1 MLVLEKLAS
10 LQNPE
15 RAKLMAR
22 YFKTGKGQYAEGDT
36 FWGLSNPQVRS
47 VVKEFYKQVSIEE
60 VTTLV
65 EYSTHEVR
73 ACGLLIWVEQ
83 FKKGSTIQRSRI
95 VELYLSHLDYIN
107 NWDLV
112 DLTAHFILGP
122 WLLDKDR
129 DILYELAQRN
139 HLWSQRVAIITRF
152 AFIRKGQ
159 FTDALRLCEGFLT
172 HRHDLI
178 HKATGWMLREIG
190 KRDELVLKEFL
201 DEHVLAMPRTMLRY
215 AIEKLPP
222 AERKAYLLAK

>member
-1 MLVLEKLAS
+1 MLVLEKLAA

-65 EYSTHEVR
+65 EHSTHEVR
-73 ACGLLIWVEQ
+73 ACGLLMWVEQ

-139 HLWSQRVAIITRF
+139 HLWSQRVAIITALLLF
-152 AFIRKGQ
+152 AKGN
-159 FTDALRLCEGFLT
+159 LR
-172 HRHDLI
+172 
-178 HKATGWMLREIG
+178 M
-190 KRDELVLKEFL
+190 
-201 DEHVLAMPRTMLRY
+201 
-215 AIEKLPP
+215 
-222 AERKAYLLAK
+222 LLAYVKVF

>member
-1 MLVLEKLAS
+1 LGFGR
-10 LQNPE
+10 P
-15 RAKLMAR
+15 
-22 YFKTGKGQYAEGDT
+22 YGT
-36 FWGLSNPQVRS
+36 F
-47 VVKEFYKQVSIEE
+47 
-60 VTTLV
+60 
-65 EYSTHEVR
+65 YSR
-73 ACGLLIWVEQ
+73 
-83 FKKGSTIQRSRI
+83 
-95 VELYLSHLDYIN
+95 
-107 NWDLV
+107 
-112 DLTAHFILGP
+112 P

-139 HLWSQRVAIITRF
+139 HLWSQRVAIITCF

-159 FTDALRLCEGFLT
+159 FTDAIRLCEGFLT

>member
-1 MLVLEKLAS
+1 
-10 LQNPE
+10 
-15 RAKLMAR
+15 
-22 YFKTGKGQYAEGDT
+22 
-36 FWGLSNPQVRS
+36 
-47 VVKEFYKQVSIEE
+47 
-60 VTTLV
+60 
-65 EYSTHEVR
+65 
-73 ACGLLIWVEQ
+73 
-83 FKKGSTIQRSRI
+83 
-95 VELYLSHLDYIN
+95 
-107 NWDLV
+107 
-112 DLTAHFILGP
+112 
-122 WLLDKDR
+122 LLDKDR

-139 HLWSQRVAIITRF
+139 HLWSQRVAIITCF

-159 FTDALRLCEGFLT
+159 FTDAIHLCEGFLT